1 MRKPVILTVDD
12 DPQVLST
19 VERDLKRN
27 YSKAYR
33 VLGTTSGRE
42 ALDTLEEV
50 ANAGQE
56 VALLVADQRMP
67 GMTGVEFL
75 SESRRQFP
83 EASRVLL
90 TAYSDT
96 DAAIAAI
103 NEAGVSHYLIKPWD
117 PPEEKL
123 FPVLDDLLEGWQATH
138 LPPFEGIRVVGER
151 WSSGTNQIK
160 DFLARNQLPYQAIE
174 ASGDL
179 GQRLL
184 ALAGATEADIPLVVL
199 EDGRTLTAPNIAELA
214 GAMGLR
220 TRPDLP
226 TYDLVIVGGGPSG
239 LAAAVYATSEGLRT
253 LLAEEEAPGGQ
264 AGQSSRIENYLGFPS
279 GLSGADLAHRAVA
292 QAKRFGTELLVP
304 VRATA
309 LSRHD
314 PFRVVHLD
322 GAGEVNCRAL
332 LVATGVSY
340 RTLDVEGG
348 DRYIGA
354 GIFYGSSAVEA
365 QMYRGEQIAVVGG
378 GNSAGQAALYL
389 SKFAS
394 QLFMLVR
401 GNSLDATMSSYLIKR
416 IEQTPN
422 ITVLYG
428 SRVVAAG
435 GDNRLRSLTLLSMG
449 ENREIGVS
457 AVFVLIGQK
466 PRTDWLGGAVGC
478 DEKGF
483 ILTGV
488 EAMNVPGFSR
498 WPLTRP
504 PFPLE
509 TNVPGVFAAGDV
521 RAGSIKRVAS
531 ATGEGS
537 MAVRFIHQHLET
549 L

>member
-1 MRKPVILTVDD
+1 MPVILTVDD
-12 DPQVLST
+12 DPLVLSA
-19 VERDLKRN
+19 VARDLKKN
-27 YSKAYR
+27 YSKGYR
-33 VLGTTSGRE
+33 VLGATSGRE

-151 WSSGTNQIK
+151 WSPGTNQIK

-184 ALAGATEADIPLVVL
+184 ALAGASEADIPMVVL
-199 EDGRTLTAPNIAELA
+199 EDGRRLIGPTIAELA
-214 GAMGLR
+214 SAMGLR

-239 LAAAVYATSEGLRT
+239 LAAAVYATSEGLKT

-292 QAKRFGTELLVP
+292 QARRFGTELLVP
-304 VRATA
+304 VRATG

-314 PFRVVHLD
+314 PFRVVHLE

-348 DRYIGA
+348 DRYVGA

-365 QMYRGEQIAVVGG
+365 QIYKGEQIAVVGG
-378 GNSAGQAALYL
+378 GNSAGQSALFL

-394 QLFMLVR
+394 ELFMVVR

-422 ITVLYG
+422 ITVLYE
-428 SRVVAAG
+428 SRVVAAN
-435 GDNRLRSLTLLSMG
+435 GDNRLRSLTIDRMG
-449 ENREIGVS
+449 EIREVEIS

-466 PRTDWLGGAVGC
+466 PRTDWLGGLVSC
-478 DEKGF
+478 DDKGF
-483 ILTGV
+483 ILTGI
-488 EAMNVPGFSR
+488 EAMEAPGFAR
-498 WPLTRP
+498 WPLARL